1 MRCTRQKE
9 KILEYLQAT
18 TVHPTAE
25 QVYESVRSSLPRISR
40 GTVYRNLEKLCRK
53 GEAIELYIGGRVS
66 RYDAR
71 TAGHGHLCCRSCGL
85 VADVDIPFD
94 HTFHEEVVG
103 RTGFKVNGSA
113 VQFNGVCPACQK
125 KEQKVKKEARQ

>member
-25 QVYESVRSSLPRISR
+25 QVYDAVRRSLPHLSR

-53 GEAIELYIGGRVS
+53 GEAVELYVGGRVS

-71 TAGHGHLCCRSCGL
+71 TGGHGHLCCRNCGRL
-85 VADVDIPFD
+85 ADIDVPFD
-94 HTFHEEVVG
+94 HAFHEEVAA

-113 VQFNGVCPACQK
+113 VQFNGVCPECQNQEIK
-125 KEQKVKKEARQ
+125 TKGARR